1 MNFNT
6 DPRQKQ
12 RMKDLGF
19 RIIGYAILKDLVLR
33 FTLSTNRNKKWRND
47 RKRPYSLFR
56 KPYLYIRNLEQAYAT
71 YFHLL

>member
-33 FTLSTNRNKKWRND
+33 FTLSTNRNKK
-47 RKRPYSLFR
+47 
-56 KPYLYIRNLEQAYAT
+56 
-71 YFHLL
+71 